1 MNEQAVNSTTVF
13 KHVMVNRTLLK
24 DRENAL
30 RILHLENRDL
40 TWEKMYELNFGLEL
54 GLFGNRISATFDVYQ
69 RNSFDLIDL
78 IRTSG
83 VGGQYYKYANFGD
96 MRTRGVELAIQT
108 QNILTDK
115 FSWST
120 TVTISGMKQKIT
132 RLLNTPNTFDMVAG
146 TGRGNIVGFP
156 RGSLFSFNFQ
166 GLNSNGLPTFDF
178 GLYPSNKGA
187 NSEISGADFLDAQY
201 SKSYL
206 IYHGPI
212 EPQYIGGISN
222 TFKYKNWEFSC
233 FVTMQAGNKI
243 RMNPSFD
250 PAFADLNVFSKE
262 YYNRWLNPGDERK
275 TNIPVIPSQDLIRNI
290 GKENIEKA
298 YNTYNYS
305 QNRVADGS
313 FVRMKNISLGYCL
326 PQRFLSHLKIKQMNV
341 KVNVTNPFLIYSDRK
356 LNGQDPE
363 FYRSGGVSLPTPK
376 QYTMTL
382 NVEF

>member
-1 MNEQAVNSTTVF
+1 MCHLLAGSESAVKYTKMLLEDVKNAPKGEGLSVLWMHTLPFLQAPVKELFNYSKNMHIRACDF
-13 KHVMVNRTLLK
+13 IA
-24 DRENAL
+24 DGFREMHSEDPYEAMA
-30 RILHLENRDL
+30 
-40 TWEKMYELNFGLEL
+40 EKMVYCIYN
-54 GLFGNRISATFDVYQ
+54 GNVNQRIQMA
-69 RNSFDLIDL
+69 
-78 IRTSG
+78 
-83 VGGQYYKYANFGD
+83 
-96 MRTRGVELAIQT
+96 
-108 QNILTDK
+108 
-115 FSWST
+115 
-120 TVTISGMKQKIT
+120 
-132 RLLNTPNTFDMVAG
+132 AG

-313 FVRMKNISLGYCL
+313 FVHMKNISLGYRL

>member
-1 MNEQAVNSTTVF
+1 MYKLVQKILRSVRYSKFRPVKGGGILTTTLPLEFELNTANLVTKNFKWNSSLNVSLNRNKITSLGTDNSDIRIGQGKTIIQRVGHPVNSY
-13 KHVMVNRTLLK
+13 MLLRAERTLRA
-24 DRENAL
+24 DDFES
-30 RILHLENRDL
+30 D
-40 TWEKMYELNFGLEL
+40 
-54 GLFGNRISATFDVYQ
+54 
-69 RNSFDLIDL
+69 
-78 IRTSG
+78 G
-83 VGGQYYKYANFGD
+83 VTPKKGIAIYTGQKPGD
-96 MRTRGVELAIQT
+96 TKW
-108 QNILTDK
+108 TD
-115 FSWST
+115 
-120 TVTISGMKQKIT
+120 INDDGKIT
-132 RLLNTPNTFDMVAG
+132 SADYDV
-146 TGRGNIVGFP
+146 VG
-156 RGSLFSFNFQ
+156 
-166 GLNSNGLPTFDF
+166 
-178 GLYPSNKGA
+178 
-187 NSEISGADFLDAQY
+187 
-201 SKSYL
+201 SYQPKFEW
-206 IYHGPI
+206 GFT
-212 EPQYIGGISN
+212 N

-313 FVRMKNISLGYCL
+313 FVRMKNISLGYRL

-376 QYTMTL
+376 QYTMTF